1 MKRSCLLFSCII
13 IILFTGCK
21 KPGCIGNA
29 GTVIKITR
37 PLSTFNEL
45 VLDNNINLVLTQG
58 SEEKIEIEAPKN
70 IEPNIKATIAGNILT
85 IMNDADC
92 RWARDPDE
100 KINVR
105 LYFKDLREI
114 DYRGSGNITNTDT
127 LRLDHLSIGSN
138 TGAGNINLTVDNKYT
153 GSYILL
159 ESAGITWH
167 GKSEVCFTYTNAR
180 GQSDMRDF
188 AVKKMVIEYG
198 GLGDTYVNVTDD
210 LDAILYYKGNIY
222 YKGNPTIT
230 RNTQYS
236 SGKLIKTP

>member
-1 MKRSCLLFSCII
+1 MKRTCLIFSCII
-13 IILFTGCK
+13 AILLSSCK
-21 KPGCIGNA
+21 KPGCIGSA
-29 GTVIKITR
+29 GPVIKITR
-37 PLSTFNEL
+37 PLATFNQL

-58 SEEKIEIEAPKN
+58 NEEKIEIEAPKN
-70 IEPNIKATIAGNILT
+70 IEPNIKTTISGTTLT

-92 RWARDPDE
+92 RWARDPGE

-114 DYRGSGNITNTDT
+114 DYKGSGDITNTDT
-127 LRLDHLSIGSN
+127 LKLEHLSIGSSI
-138 TGAGNINLTVDNKYT
+138 GAGNINLTVDNVYT

-159 ESAGITWH
+159 ENAGITWH

-188 AVKKMVIEYG
+188 VVKKMVIEYG
-198 GLGDTYVNVTDD
+198 GLADTYVNVTDE
-210 LDAILYYKGNIY
+210 LDAILYYKGNIN

-236 SGKLIKTP
+236 SGRLIKIP